1 MSDYFVQTLDHVS
14 AFIAAAIPAIQKDL
28 ESQDGPDDPEG
39 FIKTGYELSTGV
51 RDRED
56 LADIA
61 ALALRR
67 LAAAPPTP
75 SP

>member
-1 MSDYFVQTLDHVS
+1 MTNDYFAQTLAHAS
-14 AFIAAAIPAIQKDL
+14 AFIAAAIPAIQKEL

-39 FIKTGYELSTGV
+39 FIKTGFDLSTGV

-67 LAAAPPTP
+67 LAAATP
-75 SP
+75 MQ